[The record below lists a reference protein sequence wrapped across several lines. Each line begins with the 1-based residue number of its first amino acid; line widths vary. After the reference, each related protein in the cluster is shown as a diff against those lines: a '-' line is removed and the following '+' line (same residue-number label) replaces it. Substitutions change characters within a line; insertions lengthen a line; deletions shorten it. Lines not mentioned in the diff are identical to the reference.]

1 MSQAPPAD
9 HPPDGVYYRQHS
21 ESSTPLTSTSPVNA
35 GDNQALYIRLRNQVE
50 FYFSPQNL
58 SRDAYLRNM
67 LTAEHQDV
75 PSHPP
80 HQLMAPVAVITNF
93 PKVRDICA
101 AFGSSLSDPPHVL
114 LSRACEGSTVV
125 TVSSDGAWIGPLSQ
139 QLPPLTAPAP
149 RMGPPTPQHFQQGP
163 FLPSPHQG
171 MMMMMPAAP
180 MVEVQPMPYMG
191 TQPVPIVQNVPQSG
205 DSVSPSNSL
214 DSMSQSKEIVVVVPD
229 MPDECNPIILM
240 GAFTQDSIRPSS
252 VSVDTNTNTWHLTF
266 TSEAEA
272 KAAIAASSG
281 KTVAD
286 VPINAKLKTELLSAR
301 ASVTSASGASLSS
314 MSASQK
320 RQIPVPQM
328 VQQPVPM
335 PVAGMYPPGAYVMP
349 QHTPPPPM
357 QPGVQPYPMSGYNM
371 APMPMP
377 MPGQPYPQYQQHMQ
391 PMYPYG
397 YLPQHFPMNQPPII
411 NRYGPG
417 VPPPLPRY
425 PGPSYPYQH
434 GPQHQMGD
442 GPALYQGPPLRQH
455 SSEGRGP
462 VSNNF
467 QEDGKN
473 DSGGKKK
480 KNKYKRQA
488 SQDSTEGGSNHKSGY
503 NHRSSS
509 ENLSSPNN
517 FGRGKGRQGD
527 SYRRSSGSASPS
539 FNRREKSHNNNKL
552 SKSANDS
559 SSGKRNVDKEIF
571 SANDFPGLG
580 GDTTP
585 GELQQSGDPSKKN
598 ETKTIRGYADAL
610 KKKDEDSKAGKDK
623 DSAATKD
630 TDISEVDSIT
640 RQTEE
645 LERDILSDFHD
656 LRLPGEDH
664 HNNINSCTNEDNLDH
679 NHDVNP
685 KPKQFDHLPILPG
698 MSDIQQS
705 LSLDSGP
712 IQSSALR
719 PPSNGFE
726 MAESAQ
732 SSEDVEPAVTT
743 VDNQDHPETYPT
755 KNVDKEE
762 EKPASGVWGRRLF
775 SDVRSSISF

>member
-1 MSQAPPAD
+1 MSQAPPTN

-21 ESSTPLTSTSPVNA
+21 ESSTPLTSTSPVNS

-80 HQLMAPVAVITNF
+80 SQLMAPVAVITNF

-114 LSRACEGSTVV
+114 LARACEGSTVV
-125 TVSSDGAWIGPLSQ
+125 TVSTDGAWIGPLSQ
-139 QLPPLTAPAP
+139 QLPPLMAPAP

-171 MMMMMPAAP
+171 MIMMMPAAP

-191 TQPVPIVQNVPQSG
+191 TQPVPIVQNVPQSV

-214 DSMSQSKEIVVVVPD
+214 DSMSQAKEIVVVVPD

-240 GAFTQDSIRPSS
+240 GAFTQDDIRPSS
-252 VSVDTNTNTWHLTF
+252 VSVDANTNTWYLTF
-266 TSEAEA
+266 TTEAEA

-281 KTVAD
+281 KTIAG
-286 VPINAKLKTELLSAR
+286 VPINTKLKTEPLSPR
-301 ASVTSASGASLSS
+301 ASVTPASGASLSS

-328 VQQPVPM
+328 VQQPMPM
-335 PVAGMYPPGAYVMP
+335 PVAGMYPPGAYAIP
-349 QHTPPPPM
+349 QHIPPPPM
-357 QPGVQPYPMSGYNM
+357 QPGIQPYPISGYNM

-377 MPGQPYPQYQQHMQ
+377 GQPFPQYQQHMQ

-397 YLPQHFPMNQPPII
+397 YLPQHFPSNQPPMIG
-411 NRYGPG
+411 RYGPG
-417 VPPPLPRY
+417 VPPPPPRY

-442 GPALYQGPPLRQH
+442 GPGLYQGPPLRQN
-455 SSEGRGP
+455 SIEGRGQ

-467 QEDGKN
+467 QEDGKLKN

-488 SQDSTEGGSNHKSGY
+488 SNDSTEGGSNHQSGY
-503 NHRSSS
+503 NRRSSS
-509 ENLSSPNN
+509 VNLSSPNN
-517 FGRGKGRQGD
+517 FGKGKGRQGD
-527 SYRRSSGSASPS
+527 SYRRSSSSASPL
-539 FNRREKSHNNNKL
+539 FDKRDKSHNNNKL
-552 SKSANDS
+552 SRSANES
-559 SSGKRNVDKEIF
+559 SSGKRSIDKEIF
-571 SANDFPGLG
+571 SANDFPGLSA
-580 GDTTP
+580 DMAS
-585 GELQQSGDPSKKN
+585 GESQQSGDPSKKH

-610 KKKDEDSKAGKDK
+610 KKKDENSKAGKGK
-623 DSAATKD
+623 DSTATKD
-630 TDISEVDSIT
+630 TVVSELDSIT

-656 LRLPGEDH
+656 LRLPGEEH
-664 HNNINSCTNEDNLDH
+664 KS
-679 NHDVNP
+679 
-685 KPKQFDHLPILPG
+685 KQFEHLPILPG
-698 MSDIQQS
+698 MSDMQQS

-712 IQSSALR
+712 IQTSALH
-719 PPSNGFE
+719 PSSNRSE
-726 MAESAQ
+726 MIESAQ
-732 SSEDVEPAVTT
+732 SPENAEPADTT
-743 VDNQDHPETYPT
+743 VDNRDHLEASLS
-755 KNVDKEE
+755 KNGEE
-762 EKPASGVWGRRLF
+762 EDKPASGWGRRLF
-775 SDVRSSISF
+775 SDVRSSVSFKCTMKHDSNSSCSSIRSR